1 MFIQASNDEGLVMT
15 EVGESPGDDF
25 APYSTS
31 VMESSQKMS
40 EIAGFGDPICSAL
53 VLKGGR
59 MLIMHEARIDGQ
71 SVYLSILCSRVPAGV
86 QALIKKIVECL
97 TRAMTGHA

>member
-1 MFIQASNDEGLVMT
+1 MLT
-15 EVGESPGDDF
+15 ETGESPGEDF

-31 VMESSQKMS
+31 VMDTSQKMT

-59 MLIMHEARIDGQ
+59 MLIMHEATIDGQ
-71 SVYLSILCSRVPAGV
+71 SVYLSILCSRVPTGV
-86 QALIKKIVECL
+86 QGLINRIVTCL
-97 TRAMTGHA
+97 TKALT